1 MVILLM
7 TLLPTVN
14 LTTELEKK
22 LVTGVTGG
30 FRRREGGIAI
40 EKWVKT

>member
-7 TLLPTVN
+7 TLLLTVN

-22 LVTGVTGG
+22 LVTGVTG
-30 FRRREGGIAI
+30 R
-40 EKWVKT
+40 